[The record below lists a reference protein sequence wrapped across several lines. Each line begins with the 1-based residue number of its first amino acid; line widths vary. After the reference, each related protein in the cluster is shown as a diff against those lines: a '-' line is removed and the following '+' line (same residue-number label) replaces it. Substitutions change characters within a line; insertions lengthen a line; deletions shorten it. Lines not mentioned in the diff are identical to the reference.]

1 MIIHNRILAR
11 TLTTE
16 FYRAN
21 AMFFLVVM
29 GFCFGFMRGPEHMAL
44 AGYFVS
50 SPLLVFIPIAV
61 WCLYTFKVISY
72 NRDEVN
78 AERNE
83 FLYSLPLLPMSQ
95 KISACITVAFGEL
108 VPAIAYGLFL
118 ISIALKTSQFIQ
130 GALLIVSLLVL
141 ISITTQRIYSSLL
154 HPEKEKKTVK
164 FIRWL
169 DKTFTK
175 PLAWMLSE
183 GIVRTQPALLYPT
196 KIVSCLV
203 IYGATQL
210 YLHDVYDERLYMM
223 AACVVF
229 AANLA
234 LVYHYQRFEVER
246 LLLTRSLPLSFT
258 RRVITFIFTMMIL
271 CFPEIAMLATN
282 LPSYIS
288 LKFYLFAIVFGL
300 SLLVFAY
307 GALYVRDAT
316 FDDFTRWIFFVSM
329 GLLLLILFALPVWSM
344 AIVQSLL
351 GIYLLYKNYYSFELR
366 T

>member
-1 MIIHNRILAR
+1 MIVHNRVLSR

-44 AGYFVS
+44 AGYFIS
-50 SPLLVFIPIAV
+50 SPWLALIPIAV
-61 WCLYTFKVISY
+61 WSIYALKVIGY
-72 NRDEVN
+72 NKDEVSN
-78 AERNE
+78 ERNE
-83 FLYSLPLLPMSQ
+83 FLYSLPLLSFSG
-95 KISACITVAFGEL
+95 KVSACITVSFGQL
-108 VPAIAYGLFL
+108 APAIAYGMFL
-118 ISIALKTSQFIQ
+118 VGVAFRQSQFIQ
-130 GALLIVSLLVL
+130 SIILALALIALLIV
-141 ISITTQRIYSSLL
+141 TTQRLYHSLL
-154 HPEKEKKTVK
+154 FPEKEKNTLKL
-164 FIRWL
+164 IRWL
-169 DKTFTK
+169 DKTFAK

-183 GIVRTQPALLYPT
+183 GIVRTQPGLVYTT

-210 YLHDVYDERLYMM
+210 YVHDVYDERLYMM

-234 LVYHYQRFEVER
+234 MVYHYQRFEVER
-246 LLLTRSLPLSFT
+246 LLLTRSLPISFT
-258 RRVITFIFTMMIL
+258 RRLITFLFTMVIL

-282 LPSYIS
+282 LPSYIGV
-288 LKFYLFAIVFGL
+288 KFYVFAVGFGL
-300 SLLVFAY
+300 SLEVFAY

-329 GLLLLILFALPVWSM
+329 GLLLLILFALPVWSI
-344 AIVQSLL
+344 AIVMLVI
-351 GIYLLYKNYYSFELR
+351 GVYLLHKNYYSFEIR
-366 T
+366 A

>member
-1 MIIHNRILAR
+1 MIIHNRILSR

-29 GFCFGFMRGPEHMAL
+29 GFCFGFMRGAEHIAL

-50 SPLLVFIPIAV
+50 SPWLALIPAGV
-61 WCLYTFKVISY
+61 WILYSLKVVSF
-72 NRDEVN
+72 NRNEVN
-78 AERNE
+78 EERNA
-83 FLYSLPLLPMSQ
+83 FLYSLPLLSPIE
-95 KISACITVAFGEL
+95 KIIACLTAASGQMAPV
-108 VPAIAYGLFL
+108 IAYGLFL
-118 ISIALKTSQFIQ
+118 VATALKNGRTFE
-130 GALLIVSLLVL
+130 LLILL
-141 ISITTQRIYSSLL
+141 ISILFLVFITSVRLHSSLL
-154 HPEKEKKTVK
+154 HPSKEKKTIG

-175 PLAWMLSE
+175 PMAWMLSE
-183 GIVRTQPALLYPT
+183 GIVRSQPGMIYTT

-210 YLHDVYDERLYMM
+210 YLYDVYDERLYMM
-223 AACVVF
+223 SACVVF

-234 LVYHYQRFEVER
+234 LVYQYQRFEVER
-246 LLLTRSLPLSFT
+246 LLLTRSLPLTFMKRIS
-258 RRVITFIFTMMIL
+258 TFIFTMIIL

-282 LPSYIS
+282 LPEYIHA
-288 LKFYLFAIVFGL
+288 KFYLSAIIFGL
-300 SLLVFAY
+300 SLSVFAY

-316 FDDFTRWIFFVSM
+316 FDDFTKWIFFVSM
-329 GLLLLILFALPVWSM
+329 GLLLLILFSVPVWTM
-344 AIVQSLL
+344 AIAQAML
-351 GIYLLYKNYYSFELR
+351 GIYLLHKNYYSFELN